1 MLAQKEHELLM
12 NLPVGFTARPAT
24 MSDLEIVVNLLNACS
39 EAQVGKPEHNVA
51 DTRSEWI
58 SEDFHLETN
67 TRLVFAPDGQLAGY
81 IEVWDT
87 NAIPVSPWVWGR
99 THPDYE
105 GQGIGTAMLTW
116 AEDRVRQV
124 FPRVPDDARVVMRCG
139 ALSTHE
145 SSKALLTGYGL
156 SPIRYFWT
164 MVIDLAEA
172 PPEPIWPE
180 GIRIATFA
188 EVDDLTAVMRATE
201 DAFKDHWGYVEQPE
215 EHELRQWHEWV
226 NNDPVFDASLWFLA
240 MDGNEIAGVSL
251 CRIKSSHDPEMGWVN
266 ALGVRR
272 PYRRQ
277 GLALALLHHSFGELY
292 ARGKRK
298 VGLGV
303 DAQSLTGATRLY
315 EKAGMYIYR
324 EYQDFEKELRAGRD
338 LSLQTLADE

>member
-1 MLAQKEHELLM
+1 MLAQKENEFIM

-24 MSDLEIVVNLLNACS
+24 MDDLETVVTLLNACS
-39 EAQVGKPEHNVA
+39 KAEVGRPEHNVA

-87 NAIPVSPWVWGR
+87 SAVPVSPRVWGR
-99 THPDYE
+99 THPDFA

-116 AEDRVRQV
+116 AEERVRQV
-124 FPRVPDDARVVMRCG
+124 FPLVPDDARVVMRCG

-145 SSKALLTGYGL
+145 PSKALLEGYDMSL
-156 SPIRYFWT
+156 IRYFWT
-164 MVIDLAEA
+164 MMIEVGEA
-172 PPEPIWPE
+172 PPAPVWPE
-180 GIRIATFA
+180 GIEIKTFA
-188 EVDDLTAVMRATE
+188 EVNDLTAVMRATE

-215 EHELRQWHEWV
+215 EHELRQWREWV

-240 MDGNEIAGVSL
+240 MDGEEIAGVSL
-251 CRIKSSHDPEMGWVN
+251 CRLKSSHDPEMGWVN

-277 GLALALLHHSFGELY
+277 GLALALLHHSFGELV
-292 ARGKRK
+292 ARGKQK
-298 VGLGV
+298 IGLGV

-315 EKAGMYIYR
+315 EKAGMHVFR
-324 EYQDFEKELRAGRD
+324 EYHDYEKELRPGRD
-338 LSLQTLADE
+338 LTRQTLADE